1 MAFEAIAT
9 MATQPRK
16 RDRLRAKTTVAST
29 NDSAALAT
37 DTMITQPPKRI
48 RLRAKT
54 SGAWQQQPRTP
65 LVSTLAD
72 YQAGEMGSA
81 RKAVYLITFPRPQQ
95 EHSNEGIPL
104 TALRSLTREALLEKI
119 KSIVVRGKSA
129 HCDGATIRRNHGTWG
144 KDAFA

>member
-1 MAFEAIAT
+1 MAFEATAT

-16 RDRLRAKTTVAST
+16 RVRLRAKTTVAST

-37 DTMITQPPKRI
+37 DTMTTQPPKRI

-72 YQAGEMGSA
+72 YQAGEMGST
-81 RKAVYLITFPRPQQ
+81 RKAVYLITVLRPQQ
-95 EHSNEGIPL
+95 EHSNE
-104 TALRSLTREALLEKI
+104 AFLLPP
-119 KSIVVRGKSA
+119 S
-129 HCDGATIRRNHGTWG
+129 GA
-144 KDAFA
+144 

>member
-1 MAFEAIAT
+1 MAFEATAT

-16 RDRLRAKTTVAST
+16 RIRLRAKTTVASS
-29 NDSAALAT
+29 NDSAELAT
-37 DTMITQPPKRI
+37 GTMTTQPPKRI
-48 RLRAKT
+48 RLRA
-54 SGAWQQQPRTP
+54 TP

-104 TALRSLTREALLEKI
+104 TALGSLTREALLEKI
-119 KSIVVRGKSA
+119 KSIVVRGRSA
-129 HCDGATIRRNHGTWG
+129 HCDGATVRRNHGTWG
-144 KDAFA
+144 EEAFA